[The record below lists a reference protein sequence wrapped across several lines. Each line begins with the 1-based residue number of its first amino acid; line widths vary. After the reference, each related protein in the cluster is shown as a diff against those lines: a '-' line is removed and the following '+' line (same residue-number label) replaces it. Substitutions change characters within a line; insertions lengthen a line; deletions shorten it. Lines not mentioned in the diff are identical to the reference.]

1 MSINII
7 ALCQTRP
14 SSENVNIFIEF
25 IKNLKILDIQQVNN
39 SSPVIL
45 RGGERRRRKRG
56 KARK

>member
-45 RGGERRRRKRG
+45 RGERRRRKRG